1 MPCCLSSPVNIN
13 LTMAMTTLCTG
24 CSPTFRGF
32 SAAYSRAKVW
42 KKPPTMFLRMFG
54 RPKGGASGDGTYQGQ
69 ECEEKPDS
77 VTQDGF
83 ILLGNSEGSQQMGFA
98 YDPPPNYSLPGA
110 NAFVPDSSATP
121 DMSSAVRISS
131 ADSVRSVLD
140 GVPFRLSSRVTTGS
154 STADAGDDCIAQTL
168 ARIHSFNVDQYD
180 YNFKLEKSVL
190 QEFNSQEEA
199 QIE

>member
-54 RPKGGASGDGTYQGQ
+54 RPKGGASGD
-69 ECEEKPDS
+69 
-77 VTQDGF
+77 
-83 ILLGNSEGSQQMGFA
+83 GNSEGSQQMGFA